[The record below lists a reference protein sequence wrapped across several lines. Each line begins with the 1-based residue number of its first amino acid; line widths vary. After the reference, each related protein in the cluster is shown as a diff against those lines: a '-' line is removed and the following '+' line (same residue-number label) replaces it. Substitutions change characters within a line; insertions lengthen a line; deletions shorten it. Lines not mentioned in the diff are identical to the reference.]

1 MNLNKLQ
8 ILDLSNNQIG
18 VLTKETFFGLGAL
31 RKLLLRGNLLEILG
45 DHTYGI
51 NGNPTQYILNYDSYT

>member
-18 VLTKETFFGLGAL
+18 VLTKETFFGLGNL

-51 NGNPTQYILNYDSYT
+51 NDNPTQYILKYDSYT